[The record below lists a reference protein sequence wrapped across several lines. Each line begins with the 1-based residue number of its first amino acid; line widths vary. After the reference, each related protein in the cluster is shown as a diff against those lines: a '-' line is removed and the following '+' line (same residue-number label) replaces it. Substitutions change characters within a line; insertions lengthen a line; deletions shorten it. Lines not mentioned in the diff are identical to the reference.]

1 MKLRRF
7 PRLAV
12 VLAAAV
18 AVMTSL
24 VTGVSG
30 DAAPPAAPQTSAA
43 LHAVTEAA
51 AATTRGQGAVSI
63 DLVPGSVLGRHP
75 PAVHGAGAFDFA
87 TGDGK
92 VTLRG
97 EAGTEDVLFL
107 RRAIFVHQPPP
118 ASGASPLPAGKSWVS
133 AGLNEKQAAGS
144 SLPQFVDQVE
154 VVNAGL
160 VLNEIRWGAI
170 AARPLGTK
178 EIGPRSARGFTVTV
192 NLRRDQSTLG
202 LAGPTFSQV
211 VGYQVGALASK
222 TAASAEERIRVWVSD
237 PGRIVRVEWSP
248 PGGGVGTTSITLS
261 DRHLNLHV
269 SPPPASKTVDV
280 AVLGPAGERE
290 GGLGDVA

>member
-1 MKLRRF
+1 LRGF
-7 PRLAV
+7 LSVAV
-12 VLAAAV
+12 VIAAAV
-18 AVMTSL
+18 AIMGL
-24 VTGVSG
+24 LLTGVSG
-30 DAAPPAAPQTSAA
+30 DTASPASPQTSAA

-51 AATTRGQGAVSI
+51 AATARGQGAVSI

-87 TGDGK
+87 TGNGK

-97 EAGTEDVLFL
+97 EAGTEEVLFL
-107 RRAIFVHQPPP
+107 QRAIFVRQPPP
-118 ASGASPLPAGKSWVS
+118 ASGSSPLPAGKSWVS
-133 AGLNEKQAAGS
+133 AGLNEKQGAGS

-170 AARPLGTK
+170 AARALGTK
-178 EIGPRSARGFTVTV
+178 DIGARSARGFTVTV
-192 NLRRDQSTLG
+192 NLRRDQSTVG
-202 LAGPTFSQV
+202 PAGPTFGQV
-211 VGYQVGALASK
+211 VGYQVGALASR
-222 TAASAEERIRVWVSD
+222 TAASAEERVTVWVSD

-261 DRHLNLHV
+261 DRHLALRV
-269 SPPPASKTVDV
+269 RPPPASKTVDV
-280 AVLGPAGERE
+280 AVLGPAGEQE